1 MPAIE
6 EVGKILKQRGNAPR
20 NYGNTLIFL
29 VADRTRVE
37 ELKQTTRL
45 FLAWN
50 SIDQE
55 RESLNLD
62 AFQSNQAKTRRKDAE
77 DRIIALIPETY
88 CWVLVPEQ
96 LDPRKPHS
104 IGEYKLQPQ
113 RGEGYLVTNTTSL
126 LRIEELLIP
135 QLAGLRLRQELDRIP
150 LWRGN
155 HVSTKELIENFAKY
169 IYMPRLKSSEV
180 LLAAMRDGVQS
191 PSWRRDTFAYASGWD
206 EERQRYRNLRA
217 GERIDV
223 IPDGQ
228 SLLVKPEVA
237 EAQLA
242 AEAAELEAARQSA
255 AASRP
260 TPAMPEATW
269 AQPSLVTEQAA
280 NYTEVVTRPRIPET
294 PSVQTFLPIAQE
306 SQRRRFY
313 GSISINERMMAS
325 DAGRI
330 MEEFVKHLTSLS
342 GAKVKVT
349 LEIEAE
355 LSEGIPEQV
364 LRTLKENGNALHFQ
378 TCEFIE

>member
-1 MPAIE
+1 M
-6 EVGKILKQRGNAPR
+6 
-20 NYGNTLIFL
+20 
-29 VADRTRVE
+29 
-37 ELKQTTRL
+37 
-45 FLAWN
+45 
-50 SIDQE
+50 
-55 RESLNLD
+55 
-62 AFQSNQAKTRRKDAE
+62 
-77 DRIIALIPETY
+77 
-88 CWVLVPEQ
+88 LVPEQ

-113 RGEGYLVTNTTSL
+113 RGEEYLASNIDISSRKALLIPQLASSTSSL

-169 IYMPRLKSSEV
+169 VYMPRLKSSEV
-180 LLAAMRDGVQS
+180 LLAAMHDGVQS

-237 EAQLA
+237 EAQP
-242 AEAAELEAARQSA
+242 RQKRLSWKLRTTS

-260 TPAMPEATW
+260 APAMPEATW

-280 NYTEVVTRPRIPET
+280 NYTEVMTRPRIPET

-313 GSISINERMMAS
+313 GSVSINERMMAS

-342 GAKVKVT
+342 GAKV
-349 LEIEAE
+349 ESHA
-355 LSEGIPEQV
+355 
-364 LRTLKENGNALHFQ
+364 
-378 TCEFIE
+378 